1 MARWLPIL
9 DWLPRYR
16 REDLPG
22 DVVAGTGAAIL
33 RAAITAFVGDDA
45 FFPTDAHAVHAVS
58 A

>member
-22 DVVAGTGAAIL
+22 DVVAGITGAAIM

-45 FFPTDAHAVHAVS
+45 FFPTDAHAVS